1 MNLSERRMQA
11 SLALADLEAAQ
22 GAALLDGQPFDAA
35 EVAAKRAEIA
45 AIDAAEAET
54 ARRERIAQAE
64 ALAAHQDA
72 TRAEIRE
79 TLPQYADAVKR
90 AEKSA
95 RALVKALADI
105 ETAADALRSQAL
117 VFGKRPTSIDSRSI
131 RDTHS
136 RLLAAH
142 LTAFDR
148 CRYGVIDWI
157 SVNMNPGPWIKSFEK
172 HVEPVFTAILEENPQ

>member
-22 GAALLDGQPFDAA
+22 GAALLDGQPFDPA

-117 VFGKRPTSIDSRSI
+117 VFNTRPHALDVSDI
-131 RDTHS
+131 RDTYS
-136 RLLAAH
+136 RLLASELNAIEFS
-142 LTAFDR
+142 A
-148 CRYGVIDWI
+148 YGILDWI
-157 SVNMNPGPWIKSFEK
+157 SAPREARPWGASFEK
-172 HVEPVFTAILEENPQ
+172 YVQPAFAAILEKEPN

>member
-22 GAALLDGQPFDAA
+22 GAALLDGKPFDPA

-64 ALAAHQDA
+64 ALAAHHDA

-79 TLPQYADAVKR
+79 TLPQYVDAVKR
-90 AEKSA
+90 AERSA

-105 ETAADALRSQAL
+105 ETAAAALRRQAL
-117 VFGKRPTSIDSRSI
+117 VFNARPCVLDVSDI
-131 RDTHS
+131 RDTYS
-136 RLLAAH
+136 RLLASELNAIE
-142 LTAFDR
+142 FS
-148 CRYGVIDWI
+148 RYGILDWI
-157 SVNMNPGPWIKSFEK
+157 SAPREARPWSASFEK
-172 HVEPVFTAILEENPQ
+172 YVKPAFATILKKESN